1 MKHLLTDY
9 NNFINKYHDKKIANE
24 VSTYLSES
32 ISVDEFRM
40 YITGTINESIFSGG
54 VSKLKKVFSSI
65 IKAFLRKAAKATVK
79 LLEKLL
85 VFTEWITKLF
95 SKKKMTSLFKS
106 IMILCGF
113 MIVVFNTLNVVQK
126 GPIQND
132 TQNVDVE
139 NVVGVDDDKS
149 SEEIAK
155 YSEDDK
161 VQSDSDVSETE
172 TETITPNSESKSK
185 INAAIGLLKN
195 YSQTQSGL
203 SNDDLAITYETI
215 DYLIDLRDGNLSES
229 NVSSSVSTLASKTIK
244 HIQNIVDQASDS
256 NDIKYMEEVLSLVE
270 DGENVLDVE
279 MSKSKNQFKGRIYL
293 KK

>member
-9 NNFINKYHDKKIANE
+9 TIFINKYHNKKITNE
-24 VSTYLSES
+24 VSTYLGES
-32 ISVDEFRM
+32 VSVDEFRV

-54 VSKLKKVFSSI
+54 ISKLKKVFSSI

-172 TETITPNSESKSK
+172 NITPNSESKSK

-244 HIQNIVDQASDS
+244 HIQNIIDQASDS

-270 DGENVLDVE
+270 DGENVASVE
-279 MSKSKNQFKGRIYL
+279 ISKSENQFKGRIYL